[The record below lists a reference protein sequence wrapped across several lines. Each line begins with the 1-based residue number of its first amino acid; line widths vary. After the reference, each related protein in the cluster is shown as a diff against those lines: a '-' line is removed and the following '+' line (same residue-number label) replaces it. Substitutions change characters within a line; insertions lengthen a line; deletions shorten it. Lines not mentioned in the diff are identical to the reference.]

1 MNSIKIPS
9 IKKMVGMAA
18 LAIVLSIGAFGTWFK
33 TDAGFTYVVQNTLQ
47 GSMAV
52 FTEPG
57 VHFKVPFF
65 NRITTYKQVATIS
78 FSGVQNSAGTAWVVK
93 PDVGT
98 FTRNDLAVNVPF
110 ADTYTGHI
118 PATFRFR
125 LPRGEEEMIALH
137 SEFRSFDNLVDSL
150 LTKNAKNVLVV
161 TGTQYT
167 GEEFFQGGVNAY
179 KVQLEDQLRNG
190 LYQTRRQQVVVQS
203 TELAA
208 VTTDNSDANS
218 LEEVSRK
225 VWKNIILTGVD
236 GNPLRQI
243 NPFDEYGVEATQV
256 TLGQPIPSDGL
267 DTLLENKR
275 ALVATRIAAVEQ
287 LQTAEAQA
295 AAVQQE
301 QEIAT
306 RREVQIAQRRKDLA
320 VIAAQQEVDV
330 QRQVALQEIVEREKV
345 ADLAVIDKNRE
356 LQIATANRDIQE
368 AAAIAAEFEAEAIR
382 LIGLAEADVSRA
394 MLQAKED
401 ASAIYLA
408 EIERDIARVMY
419 PAFKGVTIDMPDFYY
434 GGGEGGSSPTSLE
447 VFTTL
452 GALDQLETRATQTT
466 P

>member
-1 MNSIKIPS
+1 MTQFKIPS
-9 IKKMVGMAA
+9 IKKMVGMVA
-18 LAIVLSIGAFGTWFK
+18 LTIVILIGAFGTWFK

-47 GSMAV
+47 GKMSV

-57 VHFKVPFF
+57 VHFKIPFF
-65 NRITTYKQVATIS
+65 NRITEYKQVATIS
-78 FSGVQNSAGTAWVVK
+78 FSGVRRSDGAWIVAQ
-93 PDVGT
+93 DIGS

-125 LPRGEEEMIALH
+125 LPRGEEAMLALH

-190 LYQTRRQQVVVQS
+190 LYQTQRRQVIIES

-208 VTTDNSDANS
+208 VTTENSNANT
-218 LEEVSRK
+218 LEDVKRK
-225 VWKNIILTGVD
+225 VWKNVILTGSD
-236 GNPLRQI
+236 GQPLRQR
-243 NPFDEYGVEATQV
+243 NPFDVYGVEATQV

-275 ALVATRIAAVEQ
+275 TLVATRIAAVEE

-295 AAVQQE
+295 AAAQQSE
-301 QEIAT
+301 EIAT
-306 RREVQIAQRRKDLA
+306 RREVQIAQRTKDLA
-320 VIAAQQEVDV
+320 VIAAQQKVDV

-345 ADLAVIDKNRE
+345 RDLAVIDKDRE
-356 LQIATANRDIQE
+356 LAIAVANQGIQE
-368 AAAIAAEFEAEAIR
+368 AAALAAEYEADAIR
-382 LIGLAEADVSRA
+382 FVGLAEADVSRA

-408 EIERDIARVMY
+408 EIQRDIARVMY
-419 PAFKGVTIDMPDFYY
+419 PAFKGVNIDMPDFYY
-434 GGGEGGSSPTSLE
+434 AGGDGAASPTALD
-447 VFTTL
+447 VFSNL
-452 GALDQLETRATQTT
+452 AALDQLEARATSPTN
-466 P
+466 